1 MPIRP
6 SVSKCVHNP
15 DLIQYFLFQEMSD
28 EGDPNL
34 SGLESD
40 SDGEPWQPNQEMLLS
55 LLEMGISENAAKR
68 VK

>member
-1 MPIRP
+1 
-6 SVSKCVHNP
+6 
-15 DLIQYFLFQEMSD
+15 MSD

-68 VK
+68 VKLPFKAC